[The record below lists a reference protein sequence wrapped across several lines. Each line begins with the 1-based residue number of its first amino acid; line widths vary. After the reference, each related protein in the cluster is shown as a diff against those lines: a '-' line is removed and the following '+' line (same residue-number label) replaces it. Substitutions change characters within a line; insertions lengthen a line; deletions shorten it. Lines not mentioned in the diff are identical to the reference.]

1 MEQTMTEALD
11 KILAENDRF
20 DRVYKLA
27 RSWGATEELA
37 DAFASSQKNKFQWDG
52 VQLTIDG
59 KVAVD
64 DPDVKARFTTGP
76 LAPLF
81 PKAAADAGPDLDPAL
96 VASALAG
103 NRTAYSRLFV
113 ACGRDKAVLDAAL
126 TAKKGDKPD
135 ADSGADTLP
144 DKAQKYAGANNPWS
158 AAGWSIT
165 RQGQLVKQL
174 GLAAATSIAA
184 SASSFIG
191 ATKPSRAA

>member
-1 MEQTMTEALD
+1 MTEALD
-11 KILAENDRF
+11 KILAANDLF

-37 DAFASSQKNKFQWDG
+37 DAFASSQKNKFKWDG
-52 VQLTIDG
+52 VQLTYGD

-64 DPDVKARFTTGP
+64 DADVKAHFTTGP

-81 PKAAADAGPDLDPAL
+81 PKAAADAGPNLDPAL

-113 ACGRDKAVLDAAL
+113 ACGKDKTALDAAL
-126 TAKKGDKPD
+126 LAAKKGAKPD
-135 ADSGADTLP
+135 ADTGSDTLP
-144 DKAQKYAGANNPWS
+144 DTSAEKHKGPNPW
-158 AAGWSIT
+158 AAENWNVT
-165 RQGQLVKQL
+165 AQARKVREL
-174 GLAAATSIAA
+174 GLAAAQSIAA
-184 SASSFIG
+184 SAGSYVG